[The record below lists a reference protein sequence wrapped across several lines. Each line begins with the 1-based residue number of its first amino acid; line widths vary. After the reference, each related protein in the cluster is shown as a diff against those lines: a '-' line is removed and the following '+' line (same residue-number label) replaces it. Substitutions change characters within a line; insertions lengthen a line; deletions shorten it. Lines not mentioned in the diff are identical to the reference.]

1 MKTVRISGII
11 ASTWLVGITVCQP
24 LVPSFLTY
32 QGRVQTQGTDF
43 TGTGWFK
50 LALVDAGQDTSRTAA
65 ARAEVSDG
73 IVLRITMLEAGSGYQ
88 APPKVSITGLAGSG
102 ARAEAVVSR
111 GQVVRI
117 DVLDGGEGYVG
128 AQVSIDSP
136 PPSLAY
142 ITYWSNDGTSV
153 AGGEPANAV
162 PVTVANGLFTLPLGD
177 STLADMTPLS
187 ADVFVHP
194 AVHLRLWFSDGAH
207 GFAQL
212 RPDQPLGAAPYAFA
226 AQKVNEVIVD
236 TADLVDGSVTAAKLA
251 PGAVFRLATPD
262 GAQPGALQVN
272 NDGYIGIGTDLPGA
286 ALHVVGDLVVKG
298 DSVQLESARTEL
310 GWETTASADYATAM
324 GRNST
329 ASGLAATAAGSYTTA
344 SGAYAVAL
352 GRGTTASGYA
362 AVASGDHST
371 ATKSGSFAAGTYAHA
386 NHNGAFVWADSS
398 SGSGFSSTDR
408 HQFLIRATGGVGIGT
423 NRPQSE
429 LHVAGTI
436 TADAVA
442 AGAIIGQWEE
452 VTDAFA
458 LTVPNRGYL
467 AQNSDEVTFI
477 LPLNPA
483 VGDIVRVS
491 GPGAGGWT
499 VLHASGQ
506 RILTRPLGGIGAFWH
521 SRESTRSWRSVASS
535 VDGTKLV
542 AVAHGGRI
550 YTSAN
555 SGGSW
560 TPRDANR
567 SWTDV
572 ACSDDG
578 TRLIACANYDFLYV
592 SQDSGVTWTPRD
604 PDTYWSAV
612 ACSSDGLKMV
622 AVSEEGW
629 IFTSVDAGAT
639 WHPRDLLGGTFVDVA
654 SSANGIRLVTVCSDS
669 RMYTSSDAGTNWVTG
684 SSAEAW
690 RAVDCSRDGYRLV
703 AVGGRGQIHL
713 STDAG
718 VTWRARG
725 PIQRWRGV
733 ASSADGAKLVA
744 VAEDGQVHTSADA
757 GTTWVE
763 QPSGYRDW
771 ISVACSANGANLLA
785 AANGGRLYT
794 SVPTTN
800 TGLEGEAGSSIE
812 LQYVGNGSYLPLS
825 YAGRIAPK

>member
-11 ASTWLVGITVCQP
+11 ASTWLVGIAVCQP

-73 IVLRITMLEAGSGYQ
+73 IVLRITVLEGGSGYE

-117 DVLDGGEGYVG
+117 DVLDGGGGYVG
-128 AQVSIDSP
+128 ARVIIDSP

-162 PVTVANGLFTLPLGD
+162 PVTVANGLFTLPLGG

-286 ALHVVGDLVVKG
+286 ALHVVGDLVVEG

-398 SGSGFSSTDR
+398 SSSGFSSTDR

-483 VGDIVRVS
+483 VGDVVRVS

-521 SRESTRSWRSVASS
+521 SRESSRSWRSVASS
-535 VDGTKLV
+535 VDGTRLV

-578 TRLIACANYDFLYV
+578 TRLI
-592 SQDSGVTWTPRD
+592 
-604 PDTYWSAV
+604 
-612 ACSSDGLKMV
+612 
-622 AVSEEGW
+622 
-629 IFTSVDAGAT
+629 AGAT

-785 AANGGRLYT
+785 AADGGRLYT